1 MGLFMTE
8 KLYYWA
14 ENLEGYSSDNDTE
27 TNYDEVIE
35 IKRLNFFIGKNNAGK
50 SRFLREL
57 FRMHSGQNL
66 YNSLQ
71 FRKLKGFKKQLII
84 NSQNIPLKNSPNYKH
99 FINSESSLVPENV
112 GSIIQIFENCLNYLV
127 QFNQLQDLY
136 SNNNIPQAKAKF
148 IKEIEE
154 NINKIFHNK
163 KFYIPI
169 LRGMRPVTDLDEK
182 YPYIERAQKDYFKTQ
197 NKFNKENI
205 ITGECL
211 YHELKIHLLGE
222 PEQRELIKQYEEKL
236 SQYFFDN
243 EPVSLIPK
251 HDQDVV
257 NIKIGQDK
265 QFSISQL
272 GDGLQQ
278 AIILTYEAFINK
290 DETHAFFIE
299 EPELHMHAGMV
310 RQLMNFYLNETPHYY
325 FFTTHSNHLLDMA
338 DESDQVMIQKFVKQP
353 KVDSYKEFEF
363 KIYRCDRDRDLLAS
377 LGVRPSSVYLANCT
391 IWVEGITDRLYI
403 TKYMQKYLDVLK
415 QEEASV
421 VEGKPNNLELYK
433 FRSSDIQRLMP
444 NYHYTFVEYAGS
456 NLTHWDFS
464 DEFTDHLDDCGMN
477 ALLTSSSVFL
487 IADGDIKTKNKGMR
501 ATSLEE
507 KLGEKFFLLE
517 CKETENTL
525 PSNIIYHACRIKF
538 LGLNDA
544 FQDDETKRNALSN
557 HLSMDGMQAD
567 TKEGFDIFTLIE
579 EHDYFHAKNGIGK
592 ILDDQIRVGNPR
604 TTDDKPKKCFSDQSG
619 TIKEKLKF
627 CRLVLTVMDHVE
639 WELTESAKELCEK
652 IFEHIISENPLPNK
666 KTA

>member
-1 MGLFMTE
+1 MTE

-27 TNYDEVIE
+27 TNYDEVLE

-57 FRMHSGQNL
+57 FRMYSGQHL

-84 NSQNIPLKNSPNYKH
+84 NLQNIPLKNNPNYKH

-112 GSIIQIFENCLNYLV
+112 GSIIQIFENCLNYLG

-169 LRGMRPVTDLDEK
+169 LRGMRPVTDLDKK
-182 YPYIERAQKDYFKTQ
+182 YPYIERAQKDYFKDP

-205 ITGECL
+205 VTGERL
-211 YHELKIHLLGE
+211 YHELKIHLLGK
-222 PEQRELIKQYEEKL
+222 PQQRELIKQYEEKL

-243 EPVSLIPK
+243 ETVTLIPYIGK
-251 HDQDVV
+251 DDNGHDNDVV
-257 NIKIGQDK
+257 HIKLGEDD
-265 QFSISQL
+265 QFAIHKL

-278 AIILTYEAFINK
+278 AIVLTYEAFIKK

-310 RQLMNFYLNETPHYY
+310 RQLMNFYLNETSHYY

-338 DESDQVMIQKFVKQP
+338 DESDQVIIQKFVKLP
-353 KVDSYKEFEF
+353 NIDNPSKFDF

-403 TKYMQKYLDVLK
+403 TKYMEKYLAELEK
-415 QEEASV
+415 S
-421 VEGKPNNLELYK
+421 NNELYK
-433 FRSSDIQRLMP
+433 KYRRFMP

-456 NLTHWDFS
+456 NLVHWCFS
-464 DEFTDHLDDCGMN
+464 DTYADQLEDKGLSAKAVASEM
-477 ALLTSSSVFL
+477 LL
-487 IADGDIKTKNKGMR
+487 IADGDIQNKADR
-501 ATSLEE
+501 VQVLKSEL
-507 KLGEKFFLLE
+507 KKDNYLILE

-525 PSNIIYHACRIKF
+525 PKESIVRVAQKKFSNMKAK
-538 LGLNDA
+538 
-544 FQDDETKRNALSN
+544 TK
-557 HLSMDGMQAD
+557 Q
-567 TKEGFDIFTLIE
+567 GFTIE
-579 EHDYFHAKNGIGK
+579 NLDSITASDYFDHKDYGIGK
-592 ILDDQIRVGNPR
+592 LLDDQIRNTR
-604 TTDDKPKKCFSDQSG
+604 TSTDKTAFADGKGVG
-619 TIKEKLKF
+619 TIKYKLDF
-627 CRLVLTVMDHVE
+627 CREIIKDFDE
-639 WELTESAKELCEK
+639 KPDWELTPKAKALCER
-652 IFEHIISENPLPNK
+652 IFKHIEKCNS
-666 KTA
+666 